1 MNEVKPIKVNVMYGE
16 GNRSNALKA
25 YKAENEL
32 KRAVAQNKKSIE
44 DFFLE
49 KHCIFPVY
57 TFKKLESNE
66 REDYSLI
73 DIINSKLTN
82 SSIVVTLDAYDVYKR
97 CGIELAIERIH
108 LQSNLTNI

>member
-1 MNEVKPIKVNVMYGE
+1 MEDVKPIRVNVIYGE
-16 GNRSNALKA
+16 ESRSDALRA
-25 YKAENEL
+25 YKAESEL
-32 KRAVAQNKKSIE
+32 KRAVAQNKKKIE

-66 REDYSLI
+66 KEDFSLI